1 MKYLIILLSLVC
13 SVTFAQPI
21 RVQGIGDTLQQ
32 AKENAFKTAV
42 ELQVGS
48 VLVTELESK
57 DNKLVRNE
65 IVNYSA
71 GYIDNYSVVETTAY
85 NNKVSIIMDVHVSS
99 SKIADRILGVGSN
112 TKLFDNERHSTQYNT
127 YIGTKNNGDKL
138 LKSLLNDY
146 PKRAYVVTQ
155 LQHRF
160 GVDTQR
166 SPFIEIGFKFN
177 WNYNYLSAFN
187 EVLTLTEDG
196 SNGLFRTSPGNIII
210 MAKDPND
217 YVFGKKNHY
226 KFNDVLITES
236 IRNRFNNNVPRIQL
250 TIYTQNNN
258 VLFVQCY
265 VPESFTGTKPSL
277 YSMGDT
283 LIVYGNQVENNI
295 IRLHLSNM
303 NDTIRSIERFEL
315 AVVSNETCKAK

>member
-1 MKYLIILLSLVC
+1 MKYVIILLSLVC
-13 SVTFAQPI
+13 NIVFAQSI
-21 RVQGIGDTLQQ
+21 RVQGIGVTLQQ

-71 GYIDNYSVVETTAY
+71 GYVDSYTIVETNTY
-85 NNKVSIIMDVHVSS
+85 NNRVSIIVDVNVSS
-99 SKIADRILGVGSN
+99 SKIADRILGIGTNNKSFDSDKHGTQYDTYTN
-112 TKLFDNERHSTQYNT
+112 TKL
-127 YIGTKNNGDKL
+127 NGDRL
-138 LKSLLNDY
+138 LKGLLNDY
-146 PKRAYVVTQ
+146 PKRAFVVTQ

-177 WNYNYLSAFN
+177 WNYNYLTAFN
-187 EVLTLTEDG
+187 EVLALTEDG
-196 SNGLFRTSPGNIII
+196 SNGLFKTSPGNIVI
-210 MAKDPND
+210 MAKDPKD

-226 KFNDVLITES
+226 KFNDILIMES
-236 IRNRFNNNVPRIQL
+236 IKNRFENNTPRIQL
-250 TIYTQNNN
+250 TIYSQNNN
-258 VLFVQCY
+258 VFFTQCY
-265 VPESFTGTKPSL
+265 VPESFAGTKPSL

-283 LIVYGNQVENNI
+283 LIIYGNQVENNI

-303 NDTIRSIERFEL
+303 NDTIRLIERFEL
-315 AVVSNETCKAK
+315 TVATNESCRAK

>member
-1 MKYLIILLSLVC
+1 MKYIIVLLSLVC
-13 SVTFAQPI
+13 NVVFAQSI
-21 RVQGIGDTLQQ
+21 RVQGIGNTLQQ

-48 VLVTELESK
+48 VLVNELESK

-71 GYIDNYSVVETTAY
+71 GYVDNYTIVDTTTY
-85 NNKVSIIMDVHVSS
+85 NNKISIIVDVTVSS
-99 SKIADRILGVGSN
+99 SKIADRILSIGSN
-112 TKLFDNERHSTQYNT
+112 TKLFDSDRHGTQYET
-127 YIGTKNNGDKL
+127 YTDTKNNGDRL

-146 PKRAYVVTQ
+146 PKRAFIVTQ

-177 WNYNYLSAFN
+177 WNYNYLSSFN
-187 EVLTLTEDG
+187 EVLSLIEDG
-196 SNGLFRTSPGNIII
+196 SNGLFKTSPGNIII
-210 MAKDPND
+210 MAKDPKD
-217 YVFGKKNHY
+217 YVLGKKNHY
-226 KFNDVLITES
+226 KFNDVLIMES
-236 IRNRFNNNVPRIQL
+236 IRNRFENNAPRIQL
-250 TIYTQNNN
+250 TIYSQNNN
-258 VLFVQCY
+258 VFFTQCY
-265 VPESFTGTKPSL
+265 IPESFAGTKPSL

-283 LIVYGNQVENNI
+283 LKVYGNQTENNI

-303 NDTIRSIERFEL
+303 NDVIRSIERFEL
-315 AVVSNETCKAK
+315 TVVGHESCKAK